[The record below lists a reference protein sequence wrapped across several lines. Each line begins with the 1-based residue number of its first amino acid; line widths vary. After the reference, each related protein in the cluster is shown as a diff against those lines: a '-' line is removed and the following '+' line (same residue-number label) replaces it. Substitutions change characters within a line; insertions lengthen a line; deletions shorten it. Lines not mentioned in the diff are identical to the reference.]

1 MNFPEESPM
10 HTIPFNQALQDFI
23 YALDH
28 ERINDKDVRNEE
40 AQTKALDHLIELMQY
55 CVRFDQNDIPKG
67 LRLHPEFFALPYVE
81 EFFTALFTNLH
92 ESLFLKAKT
101 VFLSGLSFIVKYI
114 GLPKSREVMYRLMEK
129 LQNRFP
135 ALQEMHDKAIATFIE
150 EFFRPTLGEFLDKYK
165 VSEKH
170 LQIAFPAIHEL
181 FVASLDTAHD
191 CKLFNFYCNPW
202 IYQPVM
208 DYLPK
213 YPNANEAPLNWLEGH
228 LQAIRTR
235 TTTESWKELT
245 KKAYKLCTHSQK
257 LEPFAIECCG
267 LLGEIKTAAKVD
279 AKDTVIFLPE
289 KGSKGKNCDL
299 LIIRSTGSQE
309 LIECKAK
316 TSRHG
321 LEETT
326 AGEAQI
332 WDDFY
337 TNFSGAIHSY
347 LSYHQKTIQPPMGL
361 SECFPLLSAF
371 EGSSYAQALP
381 LIQTI
386 MRTTGNVPLK
396 KWTAEQKVS
405 LLLRTLFL
413 RPLVLDTCCVP
424 LPSEEDRLA
433 QRQQTTEAVIKNKDW
448 IISILDKAT
457 KQLEDSYHCFTT
469 EGQIINKLWVALD
482 LDLSHRLLRN
492 PFSYDEGNIVEVA
505 EKALYETFEP
515 YKTAFA
521 KNNLDISLLLINPC
535 PF

>member
-1 MNFPEESPM
+1 MIKNAVITMNFPEESPM
-10 HTIPFNQALQDFI
+10 HTIPFNQALQNFI
-23 YALDH
+23 YDLGH
-28 ERINDKDVRNEE
+28 ERINDKDVSNEE

-67 LRLHPEFFALPYVE
+67 LRLHPEFFAFSYVE
-81 EFFTALFTNLH
+81 EFFTALFANLH

-101 VFLSGLSFIVKYI
+101 VFLRGLSFIVKYI

-150 EFFRPTLGEFLDKYK
+150 EFFLPTLGEFLDKYK

-208 DYLPK
+208 DYLAK
-213 YPNANEAPLNWLEGH
+213 YPHA
-228 LQAIRTR
+228 
-235 TTTESWKELT
+235 
-245 KKAYKLCTHSQK
+245 
-257 LEPFAIECCG
+257 
-267 LLGEIKTAAKVD
+267 
-279 AKDTVIFLPE
+279 
-289 KGSKGKNCDL
+289 
-299 LIIRSTGSQE
+299 
-309 LIECKAK
+309 
-316 TSRHG
+316 
-321 LEETT
+321 
-326 AGEAQI
+326 
-332 WDDFY
+332 
-337 TNFSGAIHSY
+337 
-347 LSYHQKTIQPPMGL
+347 

-371 EGSSYAQALP
+371 EGSSYARALP

-386 MRTTGNVPLK
+386 MRTTGNVSLK

-405 LLLRTLFL
+405 LLLRTFFL

-424 LPSEEDRLA
+424 LPSEEDRLV
-433 QRQQTTEAVIKNKDW
+433 QRQQATEAVIKNKDW

-482 LDLSHRLLRN
+482 LDLSHRLLRD
-492 PFSYDEGNIVEVA
+492 PFSYDDGNIVEVA